1 MDSKR
6 YEETFYLREY
16 TDGKETYEKMFGII
30 RNWRN
35 KKKTQKISLYS
46 YQND

>member
-1 MDSKR
+1 MGSKR

-16 TDGKETYEKMFGII
+16 TNGKETYEKMFGII

-35 KKKTQKISLYS
+35 KKNPQDITIQLSE
-46 YQND
+46 